1 MLSHVAVQ
9 GQPELHETL
18 PFSQKKEKKGKNKQ
32 KTKQEK
38 NERKTRKERERKGNY
53 VDTEAEAS
61 LCVWSFTFS

>member
-38 NERKTRKERERKGNY
+38 KKGRKEEK
-53 VDTEAEAS
+53 V
-61 LCVWSFTFS
+61 L